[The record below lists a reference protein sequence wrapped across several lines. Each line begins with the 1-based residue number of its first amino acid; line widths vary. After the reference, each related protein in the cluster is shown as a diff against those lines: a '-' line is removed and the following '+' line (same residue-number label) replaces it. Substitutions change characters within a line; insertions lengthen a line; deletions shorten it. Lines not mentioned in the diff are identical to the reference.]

1 MTPWL
6 GRLGFGEA
14 PTRAIV
20 FVSWRICSGVLMAR
34 AILPAHVRHAACRLR
49 PAYEPGRQGGESRE
63 GGRWVARGAARGADI
78 VVLPEKWNAI
88 GNSEE
93 LHAAAER
100 LEDGESVAAMAS

>member
-20 FVSWRICSGVLMAR
+20 FVSWMICSGVLMTG

-63 GGRWVARGAARGADI
+63 GGAVGGSWGGHRGRHRRPPREMECDRQLRGAPCRGRETGGRR
-78 VVLPEKWNAI
+78 V
-88 GNSEE
+88 GRG
-93 LHAAAER
+93 H
-100 LEDGESVAAMAS
+100 G